1 LSAVWGQGPRTLRS
15 ACEDLSVPDPLGP
28 LYDLA
33 RDAQW
38 ALPQA
43 IHERQGQRLRLFS
56 DALEIFE
63 AKAGPSLL
71 VIEDL
76 HWADDVL
83 GRRIVNTHI
92 LLLLTARTDRSERQM
107 RVRRAL
113 GEIPASSIV
122 RIEVPLLSEAA
133 VLSLAETAGRGGD
146 AIYRATAGNAFFGT
160 ELLSAENE
168 TLLPACATR
177 CYRGPSGSQPA
188 PARCSMRCRCFRAGL
203 MPGPCRACAVSP
215 APANWPNACPTVCS
229 TISATATPFAT
240 KSRAAPSKWR

>member
-113 GEIPASSIV
+113 GKRARRGAI
-122 RIEVPLLSEAA
+122 
-133 VLSLAETAGRGGD
+133 AGR
-146 AIYRATAGNAFFGT
+146 AA
-160 ELLSAENE
+160 LSRRP
-168 TLLPACATR
+168 LD
-177 CYRGPSGSQPA
+177 
-188 PARCSMRCRCFRAGL
+188 ARCGV
-203 MPGPCRACAVSP
+203 GVS
-215 APANWPNACPTVCS
+215 AQG
-229 TISATATPFAT
+229 
-240 KSRAAPSKWR
+240 